1 MMSFGV
7 KAMNERLRNLLPND
21 RLKVFQQ
28 SAFYEDVEDVLTFL
42 YQPLIQM
49 TGIAVFQMLWK
60 EAKYKQAQ
68 TSLSHHQLMNSLN
81 MNLDDFYEARK
92 RLEAIGLLSTYKEEG
107 TYTTFYYVL
116 KRPLSAIDFFDEP
129 MLSILLEHQIGKEA
143 HQRLK
148 NKLVKSNTLPSNVK
162 QVTKSFDDVFT
173 TVKPPMNQKVEKPTE
188 KEESVLQSTNLPIE
202 WLHKILAQ
210 QNIDSKPILTRSNL
224 QYIERLSKIYDVDV
238 LELEKA
244 ILWAVNEEHQ
254 FDRHEFQDMCK
265 DIYYKKHGNIP
276 PRLYAKSTVENE
288 IAASQTVEKKL
299 EQSKQQKP
307 LTKEEK
313 LIQHFEAIT
322 HRELLEDLSPSGK
335 ASIDEINMI
344 TDIMEQHGLTQP
356 VMNVLIDYVLK
367 RSSNKLNQKFID
379 RVAASWSREGIKTA
393 KEAFKVAKRDYQ
405 QFKTGKQKQPTRKQ
419 SARKGVVPEW
429 YDEQKKKQEE
439 QYLKP
444 SKTASKEDIEKKQ
457 EELEAF
463 FKQFK

>member
-1 MMSFGV
+1 LCSA
-7 KAMNERLRNLLPND
+7 KEINASPNPEEVRQKKIEEYRKKYANPYIAAKLGIVD
-21 RLKVFQQ
+21 DVSDPRETRIKLVQGLEMLK
-28 SAFYEDVEDVLTFL
+28 D
-42 YQPLIQM
+42 
-49 TGIAVFQMLWK
+49 K
-60 EAKYKQAQ
+60 
-68 TSLSHHQLMNSLN
+68 
-81 MNLDDFYEARK
+81 
-92 RLEAIGLLSTYKEEG
+92 KEE
-107 TYTTFYYVL
+107 
-116 KRPLSAIDFFDEP
+116 RP
-129 MLSILLEHQIGKEA
+129 K
-143 HQRLK
+143 
-148 NKLVKSNTLPSNVK
+148 
-162 QVTKSFDDVFT
+162 
-173 TVKPPMNQKVEKPTE
+173 
-188 KEESVLQSTNLPIE
+188 
-202 WLHKILAQ
+202 
-210 QNIDSKPILTRSNL
+210 
-224 QYIERLSKIYDVDV
+224 
-238 LELEKA
+238 
-244 ILWAVNEEHQ
+244 
-254 FDRHEFQDMCK
+254 
-265 DIYYKKHGNIP
+265 KKHGNIP